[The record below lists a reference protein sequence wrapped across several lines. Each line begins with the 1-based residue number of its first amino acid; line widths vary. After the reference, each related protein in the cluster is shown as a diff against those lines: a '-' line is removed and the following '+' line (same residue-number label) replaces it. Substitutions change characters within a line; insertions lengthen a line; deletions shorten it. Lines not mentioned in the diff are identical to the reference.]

1 MTPRLPSLLAR
12 VARLAPREQSFSSRL
27 RGPAVAARVGL
38 WLGIAFGTAFVTGL
52 LSHYA
57 QDPTSLLHW
66 PTRPVWGYRVTQGLH
81 VAAGTAS
88 IPLLA
93 IKLWTVYP
101 KLFAANPLRPLKAA
115 VLNVLERG
123 SIALL
128 VSAGIFEL
136 ATGLSNTAQWYPWAF
151 NFRAVHF
158 AVAWIAVGSLLVH
171 VAVKLPVIR
180 AALTSPIESGDP
192 DRAGEPGAGGSAFS
206 RRGLART
213 EPAGRRCGRPGVG
226 RVGGAGAAEGLG
238 LRRPVRRRAAGHPD
252 QPVGIRGRGGP
263 YGARRCLPA
272 HARLRRRRR
281 GSSPGTTC
289 WHCPQTTAT
298 PPDRVRR
305 GVERVGH
312 VARAD
317 GARSLLDLVGA
328 PAGSD
333 VLVVSLRARGAYGV
347 SRLPAAFAVGPADP
361 AGDRAGRGDPGPGPR
376 LPVPDHRAR
385 TGPASCRPS
394 GSPVWRFWGDDPC
407 RADPGRRCRWRAAAA
422 YGVMLLLS
430 HPDWVVLEVLR
441 WLVAGVDRP

>member
-1 MTPRLPSLLAR
+1 LLAR

-27 RGPAVAARVGL
+27 RGPAVASRVGL

-180 AALTSPIESGDP
+180 AALTSPIDSGDP

-213 EPAGRRCGRPGVG
+213 S
-226 RVGGAGAAEGLG
+226 L
-238 LRRPVRRRAAGHPD
+238 LAAGVAVLASAGSAVPALRKVSVFGVRSGD
-252 QPVGIRGRGGP
+252 GPQGIPINRSASAAGVVPTALDDAFRLTLVS
-263 YGARRCLPA
+263 GA
-272 HARLRRRRR
+272 
-281 GSSPGTTC
+281 TTRELTRDDLLAL
-289 WHCPQTTAT
+289 PQTTARLPIACVEGWSASGT
-298 PPDRVRR
+298 WR
-305 GVERVGH
+305 GPTV
-312 VARAD
+312 
-317 GARSLLDLVGA
+317 RSLLDLVGA
-328 PAGSD
+328 PAASD
-333 VLVVSLRARGAYGV
+333 VLVVSLERGGAYGV
-347 SRLPAAFAVGPADP
+347 SRLPAAFASDP
-361 AGDRAGRGDPGPGPR
+361 LTLLAIELDGETLA
-376 LPVPDHRAR
+376 LDH
-385 TGPASCRPS
+385 GY
-394 GSPVWRFWGDDPC
+394 PC
-407 RADPGRRCRWRAAAA
+407 RIIAPNRPG
-422 YGVMLLLS
+422 VLQTK
-430 HPDWVVLEVLR
+430 WVSRLEVL
-441 WLVAGVDRP
+441 G